1 MITPN
6 RHPVKKSFRLIRL
19 AKLLGLILGLILIWS
34 LTGGLVEI
42 KTAYLRLSEAES
54 TLKAKEE
61 RKRQLLEKLAE
72 VKREDYIEKVARE
85 KLAMQKLGETV
96 VLIEGGGERASVT
109 EAAGGSS
116 EGVLEPIYLRWWRLL
131 R

>member
-19 AKLLGLILGLILIWS
+19 AKLLGLFLGLILIWS
-34 LTGGLVEI
+34 LTHGLIEI

-54 TLKAKEE
+54 TLEAKEE

-72 VKREDYIEKVARE
+72 VKKEDYIEKVARE
-85 KLAMQKLGETV
+85 KLAMQKPEETV
-96 VLIEGGGERASVT
+96 VLIEGNESAEAPEVVGGP
-109 EAAGGSS
+109 S
-116 EGVLEPIYLRWWRLL
+116 EGALEPIYLRWWRLI

>member
-19 AKLLGLILGLILIWS
+19 AKLLGLFLGLILIWS
-34 LTGGLVEI
+34 LTHGLIEI

-54 TLKAKEE
+54 TLEAKEE

-72 VKREDYIEKVARE
+72 VKKEDYIEKVARE
-85 KLAMQKLGETV
+85 KLAMQKPEEIV
-96 VLIEGGGERASVT
+96 VLIEGNERAEVP
-109 EAAGGSS
+109 EAVGGPS
-116 EGVLEPIYLRWWRLL
+116 EGALGPIYLRWWRLI